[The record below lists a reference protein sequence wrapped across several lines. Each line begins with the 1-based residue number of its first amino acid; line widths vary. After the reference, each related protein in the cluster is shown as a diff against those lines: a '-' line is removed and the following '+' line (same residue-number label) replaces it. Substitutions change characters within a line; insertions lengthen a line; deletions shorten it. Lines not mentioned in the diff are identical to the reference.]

1 MSTEDPLVNNGE
13 RLYYKNLAHGVLR
26 QSKIEETKK
35 NDEDNFTMEFRFQP
49 RITKVENDKYSNIPS
64 KFRESIPT
72 QKFEEEQIV
81 KDKKETEPKTEEEI
95 KKMTNRLH
103 SELQKFKENKEKLKK
118 EQTKEECPFTP
129 TINVQGKP
137 DPKFFMMRLEKWK
150 KKMEEKNKNN
160 EGSERK
166 MNIDSMTGQKLFQP
180 KVVDPVAKKLKRE
193 NEDVHMDLYKKG
205 LEHIDYRKK
214 ITKPDTRDNLE
225 QIEREKKEKINK
237 LKEERERYKKEKQE
251 KMEKEIQERTLK
263 AKAEKE
269 NMEKIIKE
277 RYDRE
282 YKEKEE
288 DKKSKS
294 EKKDLKNKAKEKK
307 TENNLKKE
315 AASKKNKNQKETK
328 IENNKTNKKK
338 DLKDKRAN
346 TESAKLKSAKDNIK
360 KLPVKKGEKSERA
373 KSQISQKK
381 KNPIIEEKET
391 KTKTINVDSK
401 NKNKKKLNIPN
412 KNEKIGQIEYNNT
425 NKNKKGNLKSKEVAI
440 EFNVVSKGSKSKTI
454 KKAVKK

>member
-49 RITKVENDKYSNIPS
+49 RISKIENDKYSNIPS

-72 QKFEEEQIV
+72 QKIEEEQIT
-81 KDKKETEPKTEEEI
+81 KNKKETEPKTEEEI

-103 SELQKFKENKEKLKK
+103 SELQKFKENKEKIKK

-129 TINVQGKP
+129 TINVQGKA
-137 DPKFFMMRLEKWK
+137 DPKYFMMRLEKWK

-160 EGSERK
+160 GGGEKK
-166 MNIDSMTGQKLFQP
+166 MNIDSITGQKLFQP

-225 QIEREKKEKINK
+225 QIEREKKEKISQ

-269 NMEKIIKE
+269 NMEKIIRE
-277 RYDRE
+277 RYEKE
-282 YKEKEE
+282 YKEKKEKE
-288 DKKSKS
+288 DDKKSKS
-294 EKKDLKNKAKEKK
+294 EKKDLKKTKEKK
-307 TENNLKKE
+307 AENNPKKE
-315 AASKKNKNQKETK
+315 EASKKNKNQKETK
-328 IENNKTNKKK
+328 IENNKINKNK

-360 KLPVKKGEKSERA
+360 KLPIKKEEKSERA
-373 KSQISQKK
+373 KSQKNQKK
-381 KNPIIEEKET
+381 KNTIIEEKEA
-391 KTKTINVDSK
+391 KTKTINAD
-401 NKNKKKLNIPN
+401 
-412 KNEKIGQIEYNNT
+412 
-425 NKNKKGNLKSKEVAI
+425 
-440 EFNVVSKGSKSKTI
+440 
-454 KKAVKK
+454 